1 LFVATCNTYLTFNST
16 CCLLCYF

>member
-1 LFVATCNTYLTFNST
+1 LFVVTCNTYLTFNST